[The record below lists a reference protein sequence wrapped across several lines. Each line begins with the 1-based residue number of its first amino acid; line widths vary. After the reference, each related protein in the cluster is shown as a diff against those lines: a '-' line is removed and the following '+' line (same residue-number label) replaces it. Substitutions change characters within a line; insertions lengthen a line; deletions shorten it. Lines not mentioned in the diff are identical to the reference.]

1 MAQMGTHDTPHSTT
15 HTRTHT
21 TYTLTYTPAQWL
33 TKDAAASGFVTK
45 ADSLVWGTVTGTGRG
60 RGTAAWLHFVL
71 ATLPTSRSLP
81 PLTLPVA
88 VTETENCNGSKCQR
102 WFAYKA
108 AARAALLLL
117 LLFLLVAI
125 VALVVV
131 AAARAAHHHLSSR
144 IAACRGSS
152 PSAKCGCRLTDIQR
166 DSWTDLWT
174 DGQPECRLTRVPCA
188 LLCCYLQIGFTF
200 IIRKRVLSSYPVS
213 SSSAAT
219 WVSTLS
225 TSAPSPP
232 HSLFVARFH
241 RLLFAL

>member
-1 MAQMGTHDTPHSTT
+1 MTHRTAQHTPAH
-15 HTRTHT
+15 
-21 TYTLTYTPAQWL
+21 TYTPAQWL

-60 RGTAAWLHFVL
+60 RGRGTAAWLHFVL
-71 ATLPTSRSLP
+71 ATLPTSQSLP

-108 AARAALLLL
+108 AARASLLLL

-152 PSAKCGCRLTDIQR
+152 PSAKCGCRLIDIQW

-188 LLCCYLQIGFTF
+188 LLLLLSANRPHFHYPQKGF
-200 IIRKRVLSSYPVS
+200 KQSVPV
-213 SSSAAT
+213 
-219 WVSTLS
+219 VQLPE
-225 TSAPSPP
+225 SAPSLPQHP
-232 HSLFVARFH
+232 LH
-241 RLLFAL
+241 LLHFLLLDFTDFCLPCSFG